1 MYTFFFDAEAGKH
14 REAIE
19 LLLQRMK
26 FIPTDP
32 EDVSAA
38 VDQFHMVADEVL
50 KFIIEKK
57 KNIKVG

>member
-1 MYTFFFDAEAGKH
+1 LYTFFFDAEAGKH

-50 KFIIEKK
+50 NF
-57 KNIKVG
+57 